1 MTMMEVKME
10 DSKAGTITLA
20 NVEERLEQLPL
31 LPGVMF
37 ELMKSDPDSETF
49 FDDMVRLAKNDPPL
63 ACLIIGYANSA
74 ACIGKC
80 PVEGIEKALVRV
92 GSKNILQLLMAISV
106 ARVFVPA
113 KDEQRNIWRH
123 SLEVAHIALFL
134 ARTSYFSTVKPET
147 AYMAGLLHDLGRFV
161 MLQVAPDALKD
172 TDVRGWGAA
181 AELISTEQ
189 STLGFTHTVVG
200 QIACKKMH
208 LPGLLSNIV
217 RYHHH
222 PEAVRHPKVPKK
234 LSDLL
239 IIIQLSDG
247 LSFFLAA
254 NRDWPELGEDALK
267 HRIETEVVSE
277 AWGGVHL
284 PLLELVHA
292 LPMIYEDCENAC
304 SMLGIR
310 K

>member
-1 MTMMEVKME
+1 MKQ
-10 DSKAGTITLA
+10 SIAGNITLES
-20 NVEERLEQLPL
+20 VEERLEQLPL

-49 FDDMVRLAKNDPPL
+49 FDDMVRLAKTDPPL
-63 ACLIIGYANSA
+63 ASLIIGYANSA
-74 ACIGKC
+74 ACIGNR
-80 PVEGIEKALVRV
+80 PVEGIEAALARV
-92 GSKNILQLLMAISV
+92 GSNTILQLLMAISV

-113 KDEQRNIWRH
+113 RDEQRNIWRH
-123 SLEVAHIALFL
+123 SLEVAQIGVFL
-134 ARTSYFSTVKPET
+134 ARTPYFSTVKPET

-181 AELISTEQ
+181 EELIAAEQ

-200 QIACKKMH
+200 QMACRKMH
-208 LPGLLSNIV
+208 LPALLSNIV

-222 PEAVRHPKVPKK
+222 HEAVRHPKVPKE
-234 LSDLL
+234 LRDLL
-239 IIIQLSDG
+239 IIIQFADG

-254 NRDWPELGEDALK
+254 NPDWPELDADALK
-267 HRIETEVVSE
+267 QRIETEVVSE
-277 AWGGVHL
+277 AWGGVRL

-292 LPMIYEDCENAC
+292 LPMIYADCESAC
-304 SMLGIR
+304 GMLGIR